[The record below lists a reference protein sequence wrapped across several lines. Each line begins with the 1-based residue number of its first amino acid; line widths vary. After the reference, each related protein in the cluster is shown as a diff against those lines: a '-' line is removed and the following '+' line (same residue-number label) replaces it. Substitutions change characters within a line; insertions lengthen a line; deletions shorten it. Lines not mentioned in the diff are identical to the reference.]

1 MAKIPT
7 SVWLLGLGGGALALY
22 YLFKKKE
29 FPFNEGSIFSE
40 LKNDLSNLS
49 PGTGGRGGGQP
60 QQTPTAG
67 DLSGDMIPGTVQSN
81 PSAVDYSLYQNYL
94 QGLKQAFPDYVPNI
108 SSTSGQVIAGDPN
121 LFQNNPINGPPVQ
134 PYPGGALMPPFTQQM
149 YPYYRAPMPTPQG
162 LPPPPFG
169 PPMGPPRP
177 PMGPPPW
184 DDPWFEYDMDKYGR
198 RRRKWTKPKPTANPD
213 TDECMIRVGSICIG
227 KKGISM
233 GSGLNIGTGSSSGS
247 SGGNTGGISVGG
259 LMQGGSLGGLL
270 GGMFGGGSSSGSGS
284 GAQIVNGNVMLN
296 GQPVNSGAI
305 KGQVNSMLD
314 DIFSKVGI
322 SR

>member
-1 MAKIPT
+1 MGGVA
-7 SVWLLGLGGGALALY
+7 LLGY

-29 FPFNEGSIFSE
+29 FPFNEGSIFNE
-40 LKNDLSNLS
+40 LKNDLSNLG
-49 PGTGGRGGGQP
+49 PGTRGGSGGSP
-60 QQTPTAG
+60 QQPPAG
-67 DLSGDMIPGTVQSN
+67 DLSGEITPGTIQSN
-81 PSAVDYSLYQNYL
+81 PQAVDLATYQNYL
-94 QGLKQAFPDYVPNI
+94 QGLKAAFPDYVPNI
-108 SSTSGQVIAGDPN
+108 SSQTGNVIAGDPN

-149 YPYYRAPMPTPQG
+149 YPYYRAPMIPEPG
-162 LPPPPFG
+162 SMRGPPPFG
-169 PPMGPPRP
+169 PPMGPPP
-177 PMGPPPW
+177 PLPRGPPPW
-184 DDPWFEYDMDKYGR
+184 DDMFYEPYPDRYGR
-198 RRRKWTKPKPTANPD
+198 PRRKWPKPKPTAQE
-213 TDECMIRVGSICIG
+213 DECMIRVGSICIG

-233 GSGLNIGTGSSSGS
+233 GSGLNIGSGGSSGSSGS
-247 SGGNTGGISVGG
+247 SGGSGISVGG
-259 LMQGGSLGGLL
+259 LFQGGGIGDLLSGLRNRSGG
-270 GGMFGGGSSSGSGS
+270 GS

>member
-1 MAKIPT
+1 MGG
-7 SVWLLGLGGGALALY
+7 VGLLGY

-40 LKNDLSNLS
+40 LKDDLSNLGPS
-49 PGTGGRGGGQP
+49 APSQQGGGAALP
-60 QQTPTAG
+60 PGAG
-67 DLSGDMIPGTVQSN
+67 GGEITPGTVQSN

-94 QGLKQAFPDYVPNI
+94 QGLKAAFPDYVPNI

-149 YPYYRAPMPTPQG
+149 YPYYRAPMIPEPG
-162 LPPPPFG
+162 SMRGPPPPPPFG
-169 PPMGPPRP
+169 PPMMGPPRP

-184 DDPWFEYDMDKYGR
+184 NDPWFEYDTDKFGR
-198 RRRKWTKPKPTANPD
+198 RRRKWTKPKPTASTD

-233 GSGLNIGTGSSSGS
+233 GSGGLNIGSGGSSGS

-259 LMQGGSLGGLL
+259 LMQGGSLGNLF

>member
-1 MAKIPT
+1 MATKLP
-7 SVWLLGLGGGALALY
+7 SVVWLSLIGGVGLLGY

-40 LKNDLSNLS
+40 LKQDLSNLGPS
-49 PGTGGRGGGQP
+49 ATGGGSGQAP
-60 QQTPTAG
+60 AG
-67 DLSGDMIPGTVQSN
+67 NLSNDMIPGTVQSN

-94 QGLKQAFPDYVPNI
+94 QGLKAAFPDYVPNI
-108 SSTSGQVIAGDPN
+108 SSTTGNVIAGDPN

-149 YPYYRAPMPTPQG
+149 YPYYRAPMIPEPG
-162 LPPPPFG
+162 SMRGPPPPFG

-177 PMGPPPW
+177 PMMGPPPW
-184 DDPWFEYDMDKYGR
+184 NDPFFEYDTDKFGR
-198 RRRKWTKPKPTANPD
+198 RRRKWTKPKPTASQD
-213 TDECMIRVGSICIG
+213 DECMIRVGSICIG

-233 GSGLNIGTGSSSGS
+233 GSGINIGTGGSSGS
-247 SGGNTGGISVGG
+247 GGGISVGG
-259 LMQGGSLGGLL
+259 LMQGGSLGNLFGSGGL
-270 GGMFGGGSSSGSGS
+270 FGNNSSGSGS

>member
-1 MAKIPT
+1 MGGVA
-7 SVWLLGLGGGALALY
+7 LLGY

-29 FPFNEGSIFSE
+29 FPFNEGSIFNE
-40 LKNDLSNLS
+40 LKEDLSNLGPS
-49 PGTGGRGGGQP
+49 SQQQGGRGGP
-60 QQTPTAG
+60 QGPPAALGGEGGVT
-67 DLSGDMIPGTVQSN
+67 PGTIQSN
-81 PSAVDYSLYQNYL
+81 PQAVDLATYQNYL
-94 QGLKQAFPDYVPNI
+94 QGLKAAFPDYVPNI
-108 SSTSGQVIAGDPN
+108 SSQTGNVIAGDPN

-149 YPYYRAPMPTPQG
+149 YPYYRAPMIPEPG
-162 LPPPPFG
+162 SV
-169 PPMGPPRP
+169 RP
-177 PMGPPPW
+177 PMGPPPFMPPPPRGPPPW
-184 DDPWFEYDMDKYGR
+184 DDMFYEPYPDRYGR
-198 RRRKWTKPKPTANPD
+198 PRRKWHKPKPTASTD
-213 TDECMIRVGSICIG
+213 DECMIRMGSICIG

-233 GSGLNIGTGSSSGS
+233 GSGLNIGSGGINVGGGGSSSGS

-259 LMQGGSLGGLL
+259 LFQGGGIGDLLSGLRNR
-270 GGMFGGGSSSGSGS
+270 SSSGNS

-305 KGQVNSMLD
+305 KGQVNTMLD

>member
-1 MAKIPT
+1 MGGVA
-7 SVWLLGLGGGALALY
+7 LLGY

-29 FPFNEGSIFSE
+29 FPFNEGSIFNE
-40 LKNDLSNLS
+40 LKEDLSNLGPS
-49 PGTGGRGGGQP
+49 SQQQGGRGGPPALGEGV
-60 QQTPTAG
+60 T
-67 DLSGDMIPGTVQSN
+67 PGTIQSN
-81 PSAVDYSLYQNYL
+81 PQAVDLATYQNYL
-94 QGLKQAFPDYVPNI
+94 QGLKAAFPDYVPNI
-108 SSTSGQVIAGDPN
+108 SNQTGNVIAGDPN

-149 YPYYRAPMPTPQG
+149 YPYYRAPMIPEPG
-162 LPPPPFG
+162 SMRGPPPFG
-169 PPMGPPRP
+169 PPMGPPP
-177 PMGPPPW
+177 PLPRGPPPW
-184 DDPWFEYDMDKYGR
+184 DDMFYEPYPDRYGR
-198 RRRKWTKPKPTANPD
+198 PRRKWHKPKPTAQE
-213 TDECMIRVGSICIG
+213 DECMIRVGSICIG

-233 GSGLNIGTGSSSGS
+233 GSGLNIGSGGINVGGGGSSSGS
-247 SGGNTGGISVGG
+247 SGSSGGSGISVGG
-259 LMQGGSLGGLL
+259 LFQGGGIGDLLSGLRNR
-270 GGMFGGGSSSGSGS
+270 SSSGGGS